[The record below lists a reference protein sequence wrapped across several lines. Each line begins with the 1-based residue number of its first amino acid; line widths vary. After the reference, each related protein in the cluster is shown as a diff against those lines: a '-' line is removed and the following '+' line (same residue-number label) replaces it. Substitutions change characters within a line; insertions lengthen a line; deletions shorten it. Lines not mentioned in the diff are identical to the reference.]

1 MMHTKYIARRIS
13 ISNTVCVYGGGV
25 LLCGASQETHQEEP
39 DLLALQTMES
49 RKIKHISRQQVVKE
63 ILQSGEL
70 MNTARLGER
79 EVFGAKPGSL
89 TCQWTIKRKWGMGR
103 MPTFAA
109 FVVECTPWREKV
121 VCTPHPCVIV
131 TITRPW
137 PSPHLQQ
144 HFGSFLMPL
153 LSNLGSPFFFARH
166 SFNLPLPR
174 PDSSRLVNLVWMY
187 KVGQWSGGRQVG
199 LETKMILVGS
209 RDRHGPSLVLAVMSC
224 ISSW

>member
-1 MMHTKYIARRIS
+1 MLHTQYIARRIS

-63 ILQSGEL
+63 LLQSGEL

-109 FVVECTPWREKV
+109 LVVECTP
-121 VCTPHPCVIV
+121 
-131 TITRPW
+131 
-137 PSPHLQQ
+137 
-144 HFGSFLMPL
+144 
-153 LSNLGSPFFFARH
+153 
-166 SFNLPLPR
+166 
-174 PDSSRLVNLVWMY
+174 
-187 KVGQWSGGRQVG
+187 
-199 LETKMILVGS
+199 
-209 RDRHGPSLVLAVMSC
+209 
-224 ISSW
+224 